1 MKKSLLT
8 TLLFLLSILLTV
20 AAPVD
25 EQSAR
30 KLANDFMRSKMPAT
44 RSPNIQL
51 TRAITGVADGNDAA
65 VYVFNADNMFV
76 IVSGDDNAPAIL
88 GYSDNGAFDKD
99 NAPDGLKAM
108 LGWYQYSVS
117 SSQSITLG
125 AVSSHDAIKPL
136 LKTKWN
142 QSGPYNLL
150 CPYDSDAKATSVTGC
165 VATAAAQVMNY
176 FQWPDTYEWDKM
188 KDEYAQNDSTD
199 AGYAVAKLMKDVGE
213 AVFMN
218 YSANG
223 SGSNS
228 LYACEALRNNFSYAY
243 STELAE
249 RENYTTEEWDE
260 LIYSNL
266 SAGKPVYYAGNMIDL
281 SNESGKWKGDRAG
294 HAFVVDGYDSDGLYH
309 VNWGWG
315 GTSNGYFL
323 LSVLSP
329 TNQGIGGASGAGGY
343 CISQMAIVNIAKS
356 ATLNSTDY
364 RLYTIDPQIDG
375 GKTEFSRSN
384 TSEDFPGF
392 VLNAAFCN
400 FLEPLKDRKFDIG
413 YALYQGDKMISV
425 LYFETDSIKAG
436 KGWYYESDNIKI
448 GKDLSDGTYQ
458 IRQVCRET
466 GKEDWVLGLYAYDC
480 YYQLNVRGTK
490 LTIAIHGPYNNSNVS
505 MFDVNSKDVSTDN
518 QVGRPITFKLN
529 LTDKNKLSNS
539 PIYLWGNEDVDDF
552 VLLTGIGTNLNS
564 GETGDITLQ
573 YIPQREG
580 DYKFYL
586 SGSYK
591 SCVAIDS
598 FEVSVAAATQF
609 DLVVNVA
616 YDITGADENRN
627 VSGTTLGGI
636 IKVTNNSTGVYY
648 GPVYISLYKNQ
659 AGSSSYSSFD
669 NTSVTKE
676 IAVGETADFSFKFEE
691 LETDIRYALLVY
703 MKEKGEWKWVNS
715 FEKDGKTYI
724 SNESVFYLTS
734 DTGLNGVLQ
743 DAPDAEVYN
752 MRGVR
757 MGKASELKSLPKGIY
772 IINKKKIINK

>member
-1 MKKSLLT
+1 MKRSLLT
-8 TLLFLLSILLTV
+8 SFVFLFSILLTF

-30 KLANDFMRSKMPAT
+30 KSANDFLRSKLPVT
-44 RSPNIQL
+44 RSSNIQL
-51 TRAITGVADGNDAA
+51 TRAITGIADGNDAA

-76 IVSGDDNAPAIL
+76 IVSGDDSAPAIL

-108 LGWYQYSVS
+108 LGWYQYAVS
-117 SSQSITLG
+117 KSQSVTRG
-125 AVSSHDAIKPL
+125 AVSSHEAIKPL

-176 FQWPDTYEWDKM
+176 YQWPDTYEWDKM
-188 KDEYAQNDSTD
+188 KNEYEKNDSTD

-223 SGSNS
+223 SGANS
-228 LYACEALRNNFSYAY
+228 VYACEALRNNFSYAY
-243 STELAE
+243 STEVAE
-249 RENYTTEEWDE
+249 RENYTSEEWDE

-266 SAGKPVYYAGNMIDL
+266 SAGKPVYYSGDMIDL
-281 SNESGKWKGDRAG
+281 SNDTGKWKGARAG

-309 VNWGWG
+309 INWGWG

-323 LSVLSP
+323 LSVLNP
-329 TNQGIGGASGAGGY
+329 DNQGIGGASGAGGY
-343 CISQMAIVNIAKS
+343 SIDQMAIVNIAKS
-356 ATLNSTDY
+356 ATPNTTDF
-364 RLYTIDPQIDG
+364 RLYTVDPQIDG

-392 VLNAAFCN
+392 ALYTGFVNYLQ
-400 FLEPLKDRKFDIG
+400 PLKDRKFDLG
-413 YALYQGDKMISV
+413 FALYQGDKMLSV
-425 LYFETDSIKAG
+425 LYSVTDSIKAG
-436 KGWYYESDNIKI
+436 EGWYYESDPIKI

-458 IRQVCRET
+458 IRPICRET
-466 GKEDWVLGLYAYDC
+466 GKEDWVLCLYAYDS
-480 YYQLNVRGTK
+480 YYQVNISGTK
-490 LTIAIHGPYNNSNVS
+490 LTITIHGANNSSVS
-505 MFDVNSKDVSTDN
+505 MFGVNSKEVSTDN

-529 LTDKNKLSNS
+529 LTDKNILSNS
-539 PIYLWGNEDVDDF
+539 PIFLWGNEDVDDC

-564 GETGDITLQ
+564 GETGDVILQ
-573 YIPQREG
+573 YVPQREG

-586 SGSYK
+586 SGSNK
-591 SCVAIDS
+591 NCVAIDS
-598 FEVSVAAATQF
+598 FEVSVAAAAQF
-609 DLVVNVA
+609 DLVVNTA
-616 YDITGADENRN
+616 YEITGADENRN
-627 VSGTTLGGI
+627 VPGTTLGGN
-636 IKVTNNSTGVYY
+636 IKVTNNSTDVYY
-648 GPVYISLYKNQ
+648 GPVFIRLYKNQ
-659 AGSSSYSSFD
+659 AGSSTYSSID
-669 NTSVTKE
+669 NTSVTTE
-676 IAVGETADFSFKFEE
+676 IAVGKTADVPFKFED

-715 FEKDGKTYI
+715 YDKDGKSYI
-724 SNESVFYLTS
+724 SSESIFYLTS
-734 DTGLNGVLQ
+734 DTGLNSVLQ
-743 DAPDAEVYN
+743 DDPDADVYD

-757 MGKASELKSLPKGIY
+757 IGKASELNNLPKGLY
-772 IINKKKIINK
+772 IIKGKKVLR